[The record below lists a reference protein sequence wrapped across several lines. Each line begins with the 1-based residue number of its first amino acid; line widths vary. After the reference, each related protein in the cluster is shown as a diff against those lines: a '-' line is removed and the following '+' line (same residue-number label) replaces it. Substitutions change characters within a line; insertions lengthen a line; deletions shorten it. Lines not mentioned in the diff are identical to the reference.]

1 MTRTRVKF
9 CGMTC
14 AEDAA
19 MAAQLGADAV
29 GMVFYPPAKTAVA
42 GDDARQIARALP
54 PFVSRVALF
63 VNPQA
68 DEVRAAMAAARPHY
82 LQFHGDESP
91 AFCESF
97 GAPYIKAFRI
107 RNAEDIARAR
117 TSHPN
122 AAGILLDSF
131 SEKTPGGSGE
141 SFGWE
146 LARGFDDHRLI
157 LAGGLTAENVGDAIK
172 ICGSGKN
179 GRAGVGAGVGVGAG
193 AGVGVGVDVSSGIS
207 RDNDRRRKDFEKMRS
222 FMEAVCNATGS
233 DN

>member
-1 MTRTRVKF
+1 MTQARVKF

-14 AEDAA
+14 AEDAE
-19 MAAQLGADAV
+19 MAARLGAHAV
-29 GMVFYPPAKTAVA
+29 GMVFYPPAKTAVREN
-42 GDDARQIARALP
+42 DALEISRALP

-63 VNPQA
+63 VNPKPE
-68 DEVRAAMAAARPHY
+68 EVRAAVAVARPHY
-82 LQFHGDESP
+82 LQFHGEESP

-107 RNAEDIARAR
+107 RSAEDIARAR

-141 SFGWE
+141 SFAWE
-146 LARGFDDHRLI
+146 LARDFGDSRLI
-157 LAGGLTAENVGDAIK
+157 VAGGLTAENVGRAIRM
-172 ICGSGKN
+172 CCPAKN
-179 GRAGVGAGVGVGAG
+179 GAGGR
-193 AGVGVGVDVSSGIS
+193 VGVGVDVSSGIS
-207 RDNDRRRKDFEKMRS
+207 RADDRRRKDFDKMRS
-222 FMEAVCNATGS
+222 FMEAVCNAGS